1 MAGGLYNNL
10 YPTLDEEIG
19 ETEIEVAESERMGN
33 AYELMQQERGYQE
46 LGMGDR
52 FEEERRMYDEFV
64 QREIGHAREL
74 GLLEPAPSLAP
85 VRDWGEWTDPTKV
98 GTIEHISFLTK
109 NGIPAVNSSFEH
121 LGSFK
126 THYAAQMDHLNNMA
140 KVLAPEFVQNGSWKD
155 TLAAVR
161 NGYTE
166 NVKHH
171 NFHQTRLKD
180 ALKKLAGSKDLETNK
195 LKKIIEKRIAVNQA
209 KFEKQTWEITR
220 ALQKAANPYSYDA
233 EINKWCTE
241 NIERCAGREQVLRTE
256 GRSMA
261 QSFYCDHAR
270 APSKFF
276 DEAMAK
282 AEAPVDR
289 PEAGAVQAPAAA
301 FIAAMRVA
309 QPAPQV
315 AQVAS
320 VAEAA
325 SPASPRPAEPAPQ
338 APRLVAAIRPMPPR
352 PAERVARPAP
362 QAAQVASVADAAP
375 PAFPRPAE
383 PAPQA
388 PQFVAALRPMPP
400 RPAVAPEQP
409 RSVPAHVRR
418 MQNSLQGFESLAAK
432 RAEQLAS
439 NIQGAVAVRDRVGA
453 IVQRSNATMD
463 PVAPLRDSA
472 GDRIKFTSDQTSTM
486 HVLEIAS
493 GVLQKEMA
501 KESSAYPHIDKL
513 ASSIET
519 TASGFYSGNSR
530 GGPDQ
535 ASLDAFHVVADA
547 AAWGLSPEQNQGQHG
562 QPAFFERPEYVDT
575 QHLQPGADNNEVW
588 ADFAKETADDAR
600 RAARMG
606 PAAFKAEGPV
616 NADLKFA
623 RAEFAALR
631 APHDASEAK
640 VYEAVHEALRSLEA
654 PDQAKPKDGAPPKPS
669 ISLGH
674 IGEVMRSYV
683 RESHAGD
690 LQTRALAAVS
700 RVAEWCTNHT
710 SRAVPETSMGNA
722 DRPGPSLDRAGA
734 ARGMAELAQEAQAMR
749 QSYQPEGKKVSKAQA
764 RAYDMQDRGLA
775 GAKEIGAAAKSERA
789 TLAKLD
795 AWEAASKA
803 KAARTGDFTDDGRRS
818 VEAWKVKKPDAE
830 EQGKGRSR

>member
-1 MAGGLYNNL
+1 
-10 YPTLDEEIG
+10 
-19 ETEIEVAESERMGN
+19 
-33 AYELMQQERGYQE
+33 MQ
-46 LGMGDR
+46 
-52 FEEERRMYDEFV
+52 
-64 QREIGHAREL
+64 
-74 GLLEPAPSLAP
+74 
-85 VRDWGEWTDPTKV
+85 K
-98 GTIEHISFLTK
+98 
-109 NGIPAVNSSFEH
+109 
-121 LGSFK
+121 
-126 THYAAQMDHLNNMA
+126 
-140 KVLAPEFVQNGSWKD
+140 
-155 TLAAVR
+155 
-161 NGYTE
+161 
-166 NVKHH
+166 
-171 NFHQTRLKD
+171 
-180 ALKKLAGSKDLETNK
+180 
-195 LKKIIEKRIAVNQA
+195 
-209 KFEKQTWEITR
+209 
-220 ALQKAANPYSYDA
+220 
-233 EINKWCTE
+233 
-241 NIERCAGREQVLRTE
+241 
-256 GRSMA
+256 
-261 QSFYCDHAR
+261 
-270 APSKFF
+270 
-276 DEAMAK
+276 
-282 AEAPVDR
+282 
-289 PEAGAVQAPAAA
+289 
-301 FIAAMRVA
+301 
-309 QPAPQV
+309 
-315 AQVAS
+315 
-320 VAEAA
+320 
-325 SPASPRPAEPAPQ
+325 
-338 APRLVAAIRPMPPR
+338 
-352 PAERVARPAP
+352 
-362 QAAQVASVADAAP
+362 
-375 PAFPRPAE
+375 
-383 PAPQA
+383 
-388 PQFVAALRPMPP
+388 
-400 RPAVAPEQP
+400 
-409 RSVPAHVRR
+409 
-418 MQNSLQGFESLAAK
+418 SLQGHESPNAK

-439 NIQGAVAVRDRVGA
+439 NIQGADTIRDRVGA

-463 PVAPLRDSA
+463 AVAPLRDSA
-472 GDRIKFTSDQTSTM
+472 GDRIKFTSDQTATM

-519 TASGFYSGNSR
+519 TVSGFYSGNSR

-547 AAWGLSPEQNQGQHG
+547 AAWGLSPDQNQGQHG

-588 ADFAKETADDAR
+588 AGFAEGVADDAR

-606 PAAFKAEGPV
+606 PAAFKAEGSV
-616 NADLKFA
+616 DANLKLA

-654 PDQAKPKDGAPPKPS
+654 PDQAKVKDGAPPKPG

-710 SRAVPETSMGNA
+710 SRSVPQTSMGNA

-795 AWEAASKA
+795 AWQAASKA

-818 VEAWKVKKPDAE
+818 VESWKVKKPDAE

>member
-1 MAGGLYNNL
+1 MAGGLYNNF
-10 YPTLDEEIG
+10 YPTLDEETG
-19 ETEIEVAESERMGN
+19 ENEIEVAESKRIGN
-33 AYELMQQERGYQE
+33 ANELAPK
-46 LGMGDR
+46 LT
-52 FEEERRMYDEFV
+52 
-64 QREIGHAREL
+64 
-74 GLLEPAPSLAP
+74 PAPAPAPFGDTWGQWRDPALIGTDGQIKVLIENKLPPAAAVSSL
-85 VRDWGEWTDPTKV
+85 
-98 GTIEHISFLTK
+98 
-109 NGIPAVNSSFEH
+109 
-121 LGSFK
+121 FK
-126 THYAAQMDHLNNMA
+126 RLDNLDSHNDDQMKRLRKMA
-140 KVLAPEFVQNGSWKD
+140 EVLAPKFAENGTWKD
-155 TLAAVR
+155 TVAAVR
-161 NGYTE
+161 QGDKE
-166 NVKHH
+166 RSQKHED
-171 NFHQTRLKD
+171 HQQRLKE
-180 ALKKLAGSKDLETNK
+180 ALSKLGDRKDTATIE
-195 LKKIIEKRIAVNQA
+195 LKAIIEKRIAVNEA
-209 KFEKQTWEITR
+209 KFEKETWQITR
-220 ALQKAANPYSYDA
+220 ALQKAANPDGYDPD
-233 EINKWCTE
+233 INKWCTE
-241 NIERCAGREQVLRTE
+241 NIERCGQREQDLRME
-256 GRSMA
+256 GRSLA
-261 QSFYCDHAR
+261 QSFYSDYSE

-276 DEAMAK
+276 DKAVAK
-282 AEAPVDR
+282 VEAPRFR
-289 PEAGAVQAPAAA
+289 PTLP
-301 FIAAMRVA
+301 
-309 QPAPQV
+309 
-315 AQVAS
+315 
-320 VAEAA
+320 
-325 SPASPRPAEPAPQ
+325 
-338 APRLVAAIRPMPPR
+338 PMPPR
-352 PAERVARPAP
+352 PAESGAKAAPQAASQVAP
-362 QAAQVASVADAAP
+362 QAAQVAPVA
-375 PAFPRPAE
+375 PASARPAE
-383 PAPQA
+383 PASQA
-388 PQFVAALRPMPP
+388 PRFTPPLRPMPP

-439 NIQGAVAVRDRVGA
+439 NIQGAAAVRDRVGA

-575 QHLQPGADNNEVW
+575 QNLQPGADNNEVW
-588 ADFAKETADDAR
+588 ADFVKESADDAR

-616 NADLKFA
+616 NADLKLA

-700 RVAEWCTNHT
+700 RVSEWCTNHT
-710 SRAVPETSMGNA
+710 SRSVPQTSMGNA

-749 QSYQPEGKKVSKAQA
+749 QSYQPEGKKVSKPQA

>member
-10 YPTLDEEIG
+10 YPTPDEEIG

-33 AYELMQQERGYQE
+33 AYELMQQERGYE
-46 LGMGDR
+46 GLGMGDR

-64 QREIGHAREL
+64 QGEIGYAREL

-85 VRDWGEWTDPTKV
+85 VGDWGEWKDPTKV

-126 THYAAQMDHLNNMA
+126 TYYDAQMDHLNNMA
-140 KVLAPEFVQNGSWKD
+140 KVLSPEFVQNGSWED

-166 NVKHH
+166 NVERH

-180 ALKKLAGSKDLETNK
+180 ALKKLADSNDPETTE
-195 LKKIIEKRIAVNQA
+195 LKEIIGKRIAVNQA

-261 QSFYCDHAR
+261 QSFYRDHAR

-276 DEAMAK
+276 AEAMAK

-289 PEAGAVQAPAAA
+289 PEAGAVQAPAAE
-301 FIAAMRVA
+301 FIATLRPMPPRPVERVA
-309 QPAPQV
+309 QPAPQ
-315 AQVAS
+315 
-320 VAEAA
+320 AA
-325 SPASPRPAEPAPQ
+325 P
-338 APRLVAAIRPMPPR
+338 
-352 PAERVARPAP
+352 
-362 QAAQVASVADAAP
+362 VADAASSTS
-375 PAFPRPAE
+375 ALPAE
-383 PAPQA
+383 SASQA
-388 PQFVAALRPMPP
+388 PRFTPTLRPMPP

-418 MQNSLQGFESLAAK
+418 MQKSLQGFESLAAQ
-432 RAEQLAS
+432 RAAQLDA
-439 NIQGAVAVRDRVGA
+439 NIQGAAAVRDRVGA

-472 GDRIKFTSDQTSTM
+472 GDRIKFTSDQTATM

-513 ASSIET
+513 ANSIET

-606 PAAFKAEGPV
+606 PAAFKAEGSV
-616 NADLKFA
+616 DANLKLA

-654 PDQAKPKDGAPPKPS
+654 PDQAKPKDGAPPKPG

-700 RVAEWCTNHT
+700 RVAEWCTNHA

-749 QSYQPEGKKVSKAQA
+749 QPYQPEGKKVPAVRE
-764 RAYDMQDRGLA
+764 RAYDMQDRGLH
-775 GAKEIGAAAKSERA
+775 GARDIEAAARRVQTTRDKIDAWGKASEARA
-789 TLAKLD
+789 T
-795 AWEAASKA
+795 
-803 KAARTGDFTDDGRRS
+803 RTGDFADDGRRS